1 VTTPAPSLL
10 TPRILFPFIIVTLIW
25 GSTWLV
31 IRDQLGS
38 GTGEGVPP
46 SWSVTYRFA
55 VAAIGMFTLAIVQRK
70 SLALDWRAQGF
81 AMLIGVFQ
89 FGVNFNFVYRA
100 EGFLTSGLVAVLFAL
115 LIVPNVLLSRLFL
128 GTRSSGRFLIGVFIA
143 LIGVVM
149 MVAHEARI
157 STEDPGFVLFGLV
170 LTFGGIMGA
179 SISNVM
185 QASSYA
191 KSQDII
197 VLVAWAM
204 LWGAIGDAA
213 LAWATVGPPVWDPRP
228 SYLGGILFLGIL
240 GSVVT
245 FPLYF
250 GIIRQVGA
258 GPAAWSSVLIPVIA
272 MALST
277 LFEGY
282 QWTWLA
288 AGGAVLVLAGLIVAL
303 RPPGGQA
310 AA

>member
-1 VTTPAPSLL
+1 
-10 TPRILFPFIIVTLIW
+10 
-25 GSTWLV
+25 
-31 IRDQLGS
+31 
-38 GTGEGVPP
+38 
-46 SWSVTYRFA
+46 
-55 VAAIGMFTLAIVQRK
+55 
-70 SLALDWRAQGF
+70 
-81 AMLIGVFQ
+81 
-89 FGVNFNFVYRA
+89 
-100 EGFLTSGLVAVLFAL
+100 
-115 LIVPNVLLSRLFL
+115 
-128 GTRSSGRFLIGVFIA
+128 
-143 LIGVVM
+143 
-149 MVAHEARI
+149 
-157 STEDPGFVLFGLV
+157 
-170 LTFGGIMGA
+170 MGA

-185 QASSYA
+185 QASGYA